1 MSLNRAQWHCYF
13 ANSPHGH
20 RQLPS
25 LWVLLT
31 VSHLDS
37 GAPFFF
43 FFEDPSDDVA
53 RVSHSKPEIILAFA
67 PPSDVMFSP
76 ALILIFRAGASAPSR
91 CPSLPSRNPN
101 PRRTSWACRG
111 ERASGACLIS
121 INISL
126 AFVGPP
132 PGLAVLIG
140 RICRAGIPMA
150 ISFSTSK
157 SLISRTVLAFQ
168 CAPKSK

>member
-1 MSLNRAQWHCYF
+1 MKWHCYF

-25 LWVLLT
+25 RWVLLT

-37 GAPFFF
+37 GAPF

-67 PPSDVMFSP
+67 PPSDVMFSL
-76 ALILIFRAGASAPSR
+76 ALILIFRAGSPAPSR
-91 CPSLPSRNPN
+91 CPSLRSRTRNPN

-111 ERASGACLIS
+111 ERGSGACLIS

-126 AFVGPP
+126 AFVCP

-150 ISFSTSK
+150 ISFSTSH
-157 SLISRTVLAFQ
+157 SLISRIVLAFH